1 MDMDKIKFSIIMPA
15 YGVEKT
21 IRTSIESILEQ
32 TYSQWELI
40 VVDDASED
48 LSSEIA
54 EGYATQNSRI
64 KVIHHKDN
72 KGVAEARNTGIEAV
86 TGDYIL
92 FFDAGDRIE
101 KNLLETIYL
110 KLFDHLSDVVVFG
123 CKEEYYKPSGE
134 LKYAI
139 SHSLVTEYTQD
150 LDTIHRRVM
159 DLNRE
164 TLYGYPWN
172 KAYKASLIFQHHV
185 RFENYPFGEDILFNM
200 EFFNY
205 VTSMTVLS
213 DELYHYYNY
222 LGDNKNRLTTKYLP
236 QYFDYQK
243 KRINGLYSQQEN
255 WNTLDEKTKEG
266 LSAEYFRSFLSM
278 MEREYEHG
286 TPKKEIL
293 EKAFQE
299 TKEGLYHSLNRYVPK
314 DSRIFVY
321 LYEPL
326 AQGKFEVAFK
336 RMKLVSFVRRNFG
349 GLFSKLKQMR

>member
-1 MDMDKIKFSIIMPA
+1 MENEKLKFSIIMPA

-21 IRTSIESILEQ
+21 IRTSIENIMEQ
-32 TYSQWELI
+32 TYLEWELI
-40 VVDDASED
+40 VVDDGSGD
-48 LSSEIA
+48 LSGEIA
-54 EGYATQNSRI
+54 EGFAAQNSRV

-72 KGVAEARNTGIEAV
+72 KGVAEARNTGIEAA

-92 FFDAGDRIE
+92 FFDAGDCVE
-101 KNLLETIYL
+101 KNLLETLYI
-110 KLFDHLSDVVVFG
+110 KLFDKQSDVVVFG
-123 CKEEYYKPSGE
+123 CREEYYKSSGQ

-172 KAYKASLIFQHHV
+172 KAYKASIIFDYNI

-205 VTSMTVLS
+205 VTSMNILS

-222 LGDNKNRLTTKYLP
+222 LDDTSGRLTTKYLP
-236 QYFDYQK
+236 EYFEYQK
-243 KRINGLYSQQEN
+243 KRMNGLYAQQEN
-255 WNTLDEKTKEG
+255 WNTLDDKTKEA

-286 TPKKEIL
+286 TKKEEIL
-293 EKAFQE
+293 KKAFME
-299 TKEGLYHSLNRYVPK
+299 TKEGLYHSLNRYVPL
-314 DSRIFVY
+314 DSPMFRY
-321 LYEPL
+321 LYQPL
-326 AQGKFEVAFK
+326 ATGKFEVAFR
-336 RMKLVSFVRRNFG
+336 RMKLVSFVRRNFSG
-349 GLFSKLKQMR
+349 IFAKLKQKR